1 MYFELPESIFSGKPW
16 REERRMKRFVA
27 VLSVMLVG
35 VMFAGP
41 FARALAEPAA
51 GSAKRENIVQ
61 GNNAFALKM
70 YRELGVP
77 EGNLF
82 FSPYSISSALGM
94 TYAGARGTT
103 AKEMKSALLFSLDQS
118 ALPSAFKRLNRELAA
133 TANKTGQKLNIANA
147 LVLTGG
153 DVSGEFK
160 AILKNYFDAEIFGGG
175 LDKIN
180 GWVKQKTEGKIEKI
194 LDKLDPN
201 SVCVLLNAIY
211 FKGTWASQF
220 QKSSTQDVPF
230 NLSAGKQV
238 TVPMMYQK
246 SDFKLLEEK
255 DFQAVSLPYRGK
267 TLSMVV
273 LLPRTVNGLA
283 ALERQLTD
291 RSLTGWLAK
300 LDVQPD
306 QKIQLFLPRFKLE
319 TKYDLVSPF
328 ARIGMKEAFDLS
340 TADFR
345 GMGWPKGRLYISQ
358 IKHQAFVEVNEEG
371 TEAAAATAVEM
382 ATKSFR
388 QYPVFRADH
397 PFICLIRDNESGSI
411 LFMGRIVNPET
422 K

>member
-1 MYFELPESIFSGKPW
+1 
-16 REERRMKRFVA
+16 MKRFVA
-27 VLSVMLVG
+27 LLSVMLVG

-41 FARALAEPAA
+41 FTRALAESAS
-51 GSAKRENIVQ
+51 GSAQRENIVQ
-61 GNNAFALKM
+61 GNNAFAMKM
-70 YRELGVP
+70 YQELGAS

-103 AKEMKSALLFSLDQS
+103 AKEMKSALHFSLDQN
-118 ALPSAFKRLNRELAA
+118 ALPPAFKRLNRELAA
-133 TANKTGQKLNIANA
+133 TVTKTGQKLNIANA

-160 AILKNYFDAEIFGGG
+160 ATLKNYFGAGIFTGG

-180 GWVKQKTEGKIEKI
+180 GWVKQKTEGKIETI
-194 LDKLDPN
+194 LEELDPN

-211 FKGTWASQF
+211 FKGSWASHF
-220 QKSSTQDVPF
+220 QKSSTHDAPF
-230 NLSAGKQV
+230 NLPAGKQV

-246 SDFKLLEEK
+246 NDFKLLAEK

-267 TLSMVV
+267 SLSMVV
-273 LLPRTVNGLA
+273 LLPRTMEGLA
-283 ALERQLTD
+283 ALENQLND
-291 RSLTGWLAK
+291 RNLTGWLAK
-300 LDVQPD
+300 LDAQPA
-306 QKIQLFLPRFKLE
+306 QKIELFLPRFKFE
-319 TKYDLVSPF
+319 TSYNLVSPF
-328 ARIGMKEAFDLS
+328 TRLGMKEAFDLS
-340 TADFR
+340 KADFR

-358 IKHQAFVEVNEEG
+358 VKHKAFVEVNEEG

-388 QYPVFRADH
+388 QFPVFRANH

>member
-1 MYFELPESIFSGKPW
+1 MLSAILMSSVFLVS
-16 REERRMKRFVA
+16 VA
-27 VLSVMLVG
+27 TPVEKAPL
-35 VMFAGP
+35 GP
-41 FARALAEPAA
+41 AVIKNL
-51 GSAKRENIVQ
+51 VQ
-61 GNNAFALKM
+61 GNNAFAMKM
-70 YRELGVP
+70 YRELDAS

-103 AKEMKSALLFSLDQS
+103 AKEMKSALHFSLDQK
-118 ALPSAFKRLNRELAA
+118 ALPPAFKRLNRELAA
-133 TANKTGQKLNIANA
+133 TANKNEQKLNIANA

-153 DVSGEFK
+153 DVSSEFK
-160 AILKNYFDAEIFGGG
+160 ATLKNYFDAEIFGGG

-180 GWVKQKTEGKIEKI
+180 GWVKQKTEGKIKTI
-194 LDKLDPN
+194 LEKLDAN

-220 QKSSTQDVPF
+220 QKSSTHDTPF

-267 TLSMVV
+267 SLSMVV
-273 LLPRTVNGLA
+273 FLPRTVNGLA
-283 ALERQLTD
+283 AVERHLTD
-291 RSLTGWLAK
+291 QSLTGWLAK
-300 LDVQPD
+300 LDSQSD
-306 QKIQLFLPRFKLE
+306 QKIELFLPRFKLE

-328 ARIGMKEAFDLS
+328 TRLGMKEAFVLS
-340 TADFR
+340 KADFR
-345 GMGWPKGRLYISQ
+345 GMGWPKGDLWISQ
-358 IKHQAFVEVNEEG
+358 IKHKAFVEVNEEG

-388 QYPVFRADH
+388 QNPVFRADH
-397 PFICLIRDNESGSI
+397 PFFCLIRDNESGSI

>member
-1 MYFELPESIFSGKPW
+1 M
-16 REERRMKRFVA
+16 
-27 VLSVMLVG
+27 LSAIMMSTVFLV
-35 VMFAGP
+35 
-41 FARALAEPAA
+41 PAA
-51 GSAKRENIVQ
+51 TPVEKAPLGPAVIKKLVQ
-61 GNNAFALKM
+61 GNSAFAVKL
-70 YRELGVP
+70 YRELGGSD
-77 EGNLF
+77 GNLF

-94 TYAGARGTT
+94 TFAGARGTT
-103 AKEMKSALLFSLDQS
+103 AKEMKSTLHFSLDQD
-118 ALPSAFKRLNRELAA
+118 ALPPAFKHLNRELAA

-160 AILKNYFDAEIFGGG
+160 ATLKNYFDAEIFAGG

-194 LDKLDPN
+194 LEELDPN

-220 QKSSTQDVPF
+220 QKSSTHDAPF

-238 TVPMMYQK
+238 PVPMMYQK

-267 TLSMVV
+267 SLSMVV

-283 ALERQLTD
+283 ALERQLAD
-291 RSLTGWLAK
+291 QSLTGWLAK
-300 LDVQPD
+300 LDAQPA
-306 QKIQLFLPRFKLE
+306 QKIALFLPRFKLE
-319 TKYDLVSPF
+319 TQYDLVSPF
-328 ARIGMKEAFDLS
+328 TKMGMKEAFRFS
-340 TADFR
+340 KADFR
-345 GMGWPKGRLYISQ
+345 GMGWPKGRLFISQ
-358 IKHQAFVEVNEEG
+358 IKHKAFVEVNEEG

-382 ATKSFR
+382 AMKSFR
-388 QYPVFRADH
+388 QDPVFRADH
-397 PFICLIRDNESGSI
+397 PFFCLIRDNESGSI

>member
-1 MYFELPESIFSGKPW
+1 MLSAIMMCTVFSVP
-16 REERRMKRFVA
+16 VA
-27 VLSVMLVG
+27 TSVEKAPL
-35 VMFAGP
+35 
-41 FARALAEPAA
+41 
-51 GSAKRENIVQ
+51 GSAVIKNLVQ
-61 GNNAFALKM
+61 GNSAFAVML
-70 YRELGVP
+70 YRELGAS

-94 TYAGARGTT
+94 TYAGARGAT
-103 AKEMKSALLFSLDQS
+103 AIEMKSTLHFSLDQS
-118 ALPSAFKRLNRELAA
+118 ALPPAFKRLNSELAA

-160 AILKNYFDAEIFGGG
+160 ATLKDYFDAEIFGGG

-180 GWVKQKTEGKIEKI
+180 SWVKQKTEGKIETI
-194 LDKLDPN
+194 LEELDPN

-220 QKSSTQDVPF
+220 QKSSTHDAPF
-230 NLSAGKQV
+230 KQSAGKQV
-238 TVPMMYQK
+238 KVPMMYQK
-246 SDFKLLEEK
+246 NDFKLLVEK
-255 DFQAVSLPYRGK
+255 DFQAVSLPYQGK
-267 TLSMVV
+267 SLSMVV
-273 LLPRTVNGLA
+273 LLPRTENGLA

-291 RSLTGWLAK
+291 QSLTGWLAK
-300 LDVQPD
+300 LDAQPN
-306 QKIQLFLPRFKLE
+306 QKIELFLPRFKLE
-319 TKYDLVSPF
+319 TKYDLVPPF
-328 ARIGMKEAFDLS
+328 TMMGMKEAFHLS
-340 TADFR
+340 KADFR
-345 GMGWPKGRLYISQ
+345 GMGWPKGRLFISQ
-358 IKHQAFVEVNEEG
+358 IKHKAFVEVNEEG